1 MAIFEQGEKPTKYF
15 FNMEKI
21 YNRKKISELKLAS
34 EKPTT
39 KESENLEEIETFYR
53 TFYSSA
59 GKVSNE
65 TFDSFV
71 SNIQLPTLSSEERLS
86 GRKINLAKMPRHAQY
101 SLKWKVTRGRRLYC
115 RVLLA
120 IV

>member
-1 MAIFEQGEKPTKYF
+1 MAIFEREEKPTKYF

-71 SNIQLPTLSSEERLS
+71 SNIQLPTLSSDERDSLEGKLTLQKCRDTLNTLS
-86 GRKINLAKMPRHAQY
+86 NGKSPEDDGFTAGFY
-101 SLKWKVTRGRRLYC
+101 
-115 RVLLA
+115 
-120 IV
+120 